1 LFKSI
6 NTYMKIE
13 TLKIMDKKELY
24 EEFGGSAKLFEWLR
38 INTDENK
45 PVRKLLNENGIDVR
59 PGSERT
65 KVLSAFKRY
74 KERYEIKKA
83 RGFKRKKTV
92 SKYTPEII
100 QQIVELKESGV
111 TAQDALAR
119 FGFKYSTELSASSRI
134 SYLKHHIEDFK

>member
-1 LFKSI
+1 
-6 NTYMKIE
+6 MKIE
-13 TLKIMDKKELY
+13 TLKIMNKSELY

-65 KVLSAFKRY
+65 KVLSAFSRY

-83 RGFKRKKTV
+83 RGFERKKTA
-92 SKYTPEII
+92 SKYTPEMI

-111 TAQDALAR
+111 PAQEALAR
-119 FGFKYSTELSASSRI
+119 FGFNYSTKESANSRI
-134 SYLKHHIEDFK
+134 SHLKHHIEDFK